1 MPASQIQPGHSG
13 YHILPDAKQDP
24 TLPTS
29 QETDACDTSLLSLP
43 RSLYLRCF
51 LPVPWFLSSQKLTE
65 GCHMLRGDAFSQEL
79 KSQRSLFR
87 KSPWSSLACILFV
100 SLLFGWLFFYFA
112 VLITEADLDLMNARQ
127 RSVTELL
134 PQHKRIHLC

>member
-13 YHILPDAKQDP
+13 YHILPDTKQDP

-51 LPVPWFLSSQKLTE
+51 LPVPRFLSSQKLTE

-87 KSPWSSLACILFV
+87 KSPWSSLACILLPFLFFFLFF
-100 SLLFGWLFFYFA
+100 SFLFFLLFFFR
-112 VLITEADLDLMNARQ
+112 LIFFKIMTKLDIVAQTCNH
-127 RSVTELL
+127 ST
-134 PQHKRIHLC
+134 